1 MRNFSMFRMAL
12 AVSAL
17 LCLAGVPQ
25 AEGQDY
31 LVRYAVVVEGDTL
44 PYYKLREVQVV
55 ESWSLLT
62 KAEIKKNQ
70 KLIRNVKLMLP
81 YAKTAKQKL
90 DELETQ
96 AAGLPAKK
104 RKELMK
110 QAEKEI
116 EAQYKEELK
125 HYTFSQGKVLLKLID
140 RETGSTSYVLVNEL
154 RGKLRASFYQTFAKM
169 FGYNLKSHYD
179 PQNNKEDELIE
190 RIVRSVEKGRL

>member
-17 LCLAGVPQ
+17 LCLAGAPQ